1 MKKTIALILTAIL
14 LLSVFAGCGQTDN
27 GDDGGSEQTNIANA
41 QTLRDIIDSLTEEDD
56 YESAYSDELFIFA
69 YSKNGVYYRAF
80 MDMTEEMS
88 DDVWNMEYDD
98 SWLEGLKN
106 IAGDLEVKKV
116 ENLSEKMPSQ
126 EELDKLVGKTGQYLM
141 DEGWDYNY
149 YNLVDME
156 TGMTHKEFSYTV
168 IFEYDGEPMENSDD
182 FDFWENFKDLTI
194 KSVTCDGIGNAT
206 YIEEE

>member
-1 MKKTIALILTAIL
+1 MKKTIAIILTAIMIL
-14 LLSVFAGCGQTDN
+14 AAFAGCGQTEN
-27 GDDGGSEQTNIANA
+27 GDDGSEQTNIAKA

-56 YESAYSDELFIFA
+56 YQSAYSDETFIFA

-106 IAGDLEVKKV
+106 IAGSLEVKKI

-126 EELDKLVGKTGQYLM
+126 EELDKLIGKNGQYLM
-141 DEGWDYNY
+141 DEGWGYWY
-149 YNLVDME
+149 YNLLDME
-156 TGMTHKEFSYTV
+156 AGMSYKEFEYTV
-168 IFEYDGEPMENSDD
+168 KFEYDGEPMENTDD